1 MDEIYLRML
10 NMMLGSNI
18 NADTMNKSNSV
29 LEKAFDKN
37 ISETEFE
44 KAVCELSNNLKIDKE
59 MIRSAVKAV
68 NEKRKQY
75 SNNN

>member
-1 MDEIYLRML
+1 MF

-29 LEKAFDKN
+29 LEKAFDNN

-44 KAVCELSNNLKIDKE
+44 NAVCELSDNLKIDKE
-59 MIRSAVKAV
+59 MIRQAVKSAK
-68 NEKRKQY
+68 EKLLK
-75 SNNN
+75 

>member
-1 MDEIYLRML
+1 MNEICLMML

-18 NADTMNKSNSV
+18 NTDTMNKSNSV

-44 KAVCELSNNLKIDKE
+44 NAVSELSNNLKIDKE
-59 MIRSAVKAV
+59 MIRQAVKAA
-68 NEKRKQY
+68 KGKL
-75 SNNN
+75 